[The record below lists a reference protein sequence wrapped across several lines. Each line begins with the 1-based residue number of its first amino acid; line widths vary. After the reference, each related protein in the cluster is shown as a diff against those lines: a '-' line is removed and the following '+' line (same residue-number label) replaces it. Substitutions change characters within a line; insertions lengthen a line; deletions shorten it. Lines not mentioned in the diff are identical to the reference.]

1 MSEKPVE
8 SLSESEAADELKR
21 LAKEMA
27 EHDRRY
33 HTEDAPTI
41 SDAEY
46 DALARRNLAIEERFP
61 GLVREDSP
69 SRRVGS
75 PPAEGF
81 AKVRHAVPM
90 LSLAKAY
97 TDQDVADF
105 IERGRRFFDRDKDL
119 GARSGAEAAEIA

>member
-21 LAKEMA
+21 LATEIA

-46 DALARRNLAIEERFP
+46 DALARRNLAIEER
-61 GLVREDSP
+61 
-69 SRRVGS
+69 
-75 PPAEGF
+75 
-81 AKVRHAVPM
+81 
-90 LSLAKAY
+90 
-97 TDQDVADF
+97 
-105 IERGRRFFDRDKDL
+105 
-119 GARSGAEAAEIA
+119 